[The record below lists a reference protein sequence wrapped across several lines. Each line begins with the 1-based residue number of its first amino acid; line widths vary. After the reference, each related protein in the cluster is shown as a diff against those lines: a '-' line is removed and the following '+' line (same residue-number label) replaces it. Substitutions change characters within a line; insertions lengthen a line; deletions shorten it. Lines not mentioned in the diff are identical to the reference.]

1 MAEKKEYVKLWLSY
15 VSYFEAYSAAEVGRL
30 VLAMMKYRASG
41 AEPEF
46 SGSERFIWPAIKRD
60 IDESIS
66 AQEAAA
72 AAHRESGKTGG
83 RSKKPNET
91 KMTQNG
97 FCETKMVP
105 EEPNWNKDKGQ
116 GQGQGQGQGN
126 GQGEETGTSPPTPS
140 PGGGAEKKYLGFDRF
155 WAAYPKKSAKADAF
169 EAWKRVDPDEAKV
182 ERILEA
188 VKMQKLWPQ
197 YSGENRR
204 FFPTPAKWL
213 DGGCWDDEPTEGEE
227 DPYAK
232 FT

>member
-15 VSYFEAYSAAEVGRL
+15 ASYFEAYSAAEVGRL

-66 AQEAAA
+66 AQEAIASA
-72 AAHRESGKTGG
+72 NRENGKRGG
-83 RSKKPNET
+83 RPKGHKPD
-91 KMTQNG
+91 G
-97 FCETKMVP
+97 FLENPKNPMGFL
-105 EEPNWNKDKGQ
+105 ESEKNHGQRSKDK
-116 GQGQGQGQGN
+116 GQGN
-126 GQGEETGTSPPTPS
+126 GQGEGKGVSPTTPS
-140 PGGGAEKKYLGFDRF
+140 LRGGATSNYLGFDRF

-169 EAWKRVDPDEAKV
+169 EAWKRVDPDEALVK
-182 ERILEA
+182 RILEA